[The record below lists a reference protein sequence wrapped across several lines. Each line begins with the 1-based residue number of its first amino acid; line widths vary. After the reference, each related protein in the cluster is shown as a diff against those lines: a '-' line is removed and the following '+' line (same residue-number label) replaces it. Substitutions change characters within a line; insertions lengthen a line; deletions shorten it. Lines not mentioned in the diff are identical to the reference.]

1 MAIGV
6 ARCWERCEREC
17 LQRVS
22 RFDLVLNLAEAL
34 SMAGFP
40 VVNPPQQ
47 GVEEAREDA
56 HKVVIDQKP
65 AAAQDKKKSGS
76 GDSPAVYE
84 AV

>member
-1 MAIGV
+1 
-6 ARCWERCEREC
+6 
-17 LQRVS
+17 
-22 RFDLVLNLAEAL
+22 
-34 SMAGFP
+34 MAGFP